1 MLINYGTTNPGVT
14 WKPENPLKGIRNP
27 TAWNPD
33 NPLKG
38 IRDLVQN
45 GTQSQWLRALTIPP

>member
-1 MLINYGTTNPGVT
+1 MIYLTIVYLDGTTNHGVT
-14 WKPENPLKGIRNP
+14 QKQYNPLKGIQNTIP
-27 TAWNPD
+27 QDPD

-45 GTQSQWLRALTIPP
+45 RTRSQ